1 MRIVYHPDYARLPL
15 SAHVF
20 PVDKYART
28 MEVVR
33 RSDWFDPPFLEPR
46 TLSWEDLGRVHT
58 PEYVSDLRAARA
70 TPRTVR
76 SELPVSRELIDGF
89 LLMAGGTL
97 RAGRAAM
104 TGGVAAHI
112 GGGFHHAQP
121 GWAEGFCYVND
132 LACTLAVL
140 LAEGATQRPA
150 VVDVDLHQGNGTAV
164 VFADDPRVFTF
175 SIHQREIYPIP
186 KARSSLDVE
195 VPAGTGDGPYLAAL
209 AGGLEAV
216 FEGHRPDLIL
226 YQAGADPFR
235 EDQLGTLQLSREGLE
250 RRDAMV
256 RDRVVGH
263 RVPVVVTLGGGYA
276 RRVEDT
282 VAIHVKTL
290 EVFSA
295 CGG

>member
-1 MRIVYHPDYARLPL
+1 VRIVYHPDYARLPL

-20 PVDKYART
+20 PIEKYART

-33 RSDWFDPPFLEPR
+33 RSEWFDPPFLEPR
-46 TLSWEDLGRVHT
+46 ALSWEDLARVHT
-58 PEYVSDLRAARA
+58 LDYLSDLRAARA

-97 RAGRAAM
+97 AAGRAAM

-132 LACTLAVL
+132 LACTLAAL

-195 VPAGTGDGPYLAAL
+195 VPAGTGDRQYLAAL

-235 EDQLGTLQLSREGLE
+235 EDQLGTLRLSREGLE

-263 RVPVVVTLGGGYA
+263 QVPVVVTLGGGYA